1 MKINN
6 INNKCITI
14 IRFIKILIK
23 INYAYLLSYFNL
35 SQFIKVIQD
44 YFLLIR
50 QIYFNDRSY
59 FKYFSINNFNFN

>member
-35 SQFIKVIQD
+35 S
-44 YFLLIR
+44 
-50 QIYFNDRSY
+50 
-59 FKYFSINNFNFN
+59 